1 MKRIL
6 SILPIIG
13 AIALLLGMQGC
24 EADVDLNNVDTSVKV
39 NANVAAPIGSM
50 HASLRDFV
58 GDGTWGLF
66 MENGLLT
73 FKDTFSIERKFHN
86 LELSKYISKAELDM
100 NVYEKLDAL
109 FDLKSTGGYLAN
121 PTGQAIPIT
130 LEFPLLLKLDGI
142 NNDED
147 YQRLDSALIKNASF
161 LSNIEAVNGLPLEW
175 DWIDTVQIDMDP
187 EFFHR
192 KDGNVV
198 TVYSKGNKGGYGQ
211 DMKISVDEFS
221 LNLMRNKNLDPENE
235 YHADKYVQ
243 NNVKDSCK
251 FNIKMHVTIP
261 PFDTPIKV
269 STSAGFKYELNV
281 QFIDYHAVWGMFKP
295 SSDMSSEDEVAI
307 ADSWSVWNDLKS
319 AKLPFSEPSIDM
331 QITTQ
336 IAGALKIDGDYLYAK
351 DDAGNTAYAS
361 FNGDRYFEH
370 TFSKKE
376 YLPLSSEL
384 GASTTM
390 NYIFDKTA
398 SNGHIDKLFAIHP
411 ERLGYKYAISFD
423 RYRTP
428 QIRITNNTSIRVDAV
443 CSLPMVFNEGV
454 TLDYSDTIRGVD
466 LSVLN
471 LDSLLAD
478 VTMID
483 TLKKAEATLALTFS
497 NEIPFQIKGKFTCL
511 DSDNNVVIDPKTN
524 KPLLI
529 TKQETILIPSPKYKE
544 GDKNPKPVKK
554 VETISVD
561 KEDLA
566 TLRKVESIVF
576 HAWLDD
582 ESLSEEFKNQTNF
595 TTQLR
600 PQDGLRIKI
609 AVGADVEAVLQL
621 LESNNEQ

>member
-86 LELSKYISKAELDM
+86 LNLSQYISSTTLDM
-100 NVYEKLDAL
+100 EVYDKLP
-109 FDLKSTGGYLAN
+109 GGYIAN
-121 PTGQAIPIT
+121 PTGKPVS
-130 LEFPLLLKLDGI
+130 LVLDFPLILKLNGI

-161 LSNIEAVNGLPLEW
+161 LSNIKDVNGLPLEW
-175 DWIDTVQIDMDP
+175 DWIDTIQIDMDP

-192 KDGNVV
+192 KDGNLV
-198 TVYSKGNKGGYGQ
+198 TVYSRGDKGGYGQ

-221 LNLMRNKNLDPENE
+221 LNLMVNKHLDPTNPLD
-235 YHADKYVQ
+235 ADKYVF

-251 FNIKMHVTIP
+251 FHIYMHITVP
-261 PFDTPIKV
+261 PLSTPIAVPTAAAFQYK
-269 STSAGFKYELNV
+269 LDV

-295 SSDMSSEDEVAI
+295 SSDMSSEDEVVI

-319 AKLPFSEPSIDM
+319 AKLPFNNPSIDM

-336 IAGALKIDGDYLYAK
+336 IAGALKLDGEYLYAK
-351 DDAGNTAYAS
+351 DDNKTVYAEFEGNH
-361 FNGDRYFEH
+361 GFEY
-370 TFSKKE
+370 TFSKYE

-384 GASTTM
+384 GESKTM
-390 NYIFDKTA
+390 HRLFDKTREH
-398 SNGHIDKLFAIHP
+398 GCIDKLFAIHP
-411 ERLGYKYAISFD
+411 EKLGYKYAISFD
-423 RYRTP
+423 RYSTP
-428 QIRITNNTSIRVDAV
+428 QIRITDNTSIKVDAI
-443 CSLPMVFNEGV
+443 CNLPMEFNEGV
-454 TLDYSDTIRGVD
+454 TLDYTDTIRGVD

-600 PQDGLRIKI
+600 PQDGLRVKI

>member
-6 SILPIIG
+6 SILPVVS
-13 AIALLLGMQGC
+13 AIVFALGIQGC

-39 NANVAAPIGSM
+39 NASVAVPIGSM

-66 MENGLLT
+66 IENKTLT

-109 FDLKSTGGYLAN
+109 YNLKSTGGYFAN

-161 LSNIEAVNGLPLEW
+161 LSNIEAVNGLPLKWE
-175 DWIDTVQIDMDP
+175 WIDKVVIEMDKD
-187 EFFHR
+187 FFHR
-192 KDGNVV
+192 EAGNVV
-198 TVYSKGNKGGYGQ
+198 TVYSRGDEGGYGKN
-211 DMKISVDEFS
+211 MNINVDEFS
-221 LNLMRNKNLDPENE
+221 LNLMVDKHLDPTNPLD
-235 YHADKYVQ
+235 ADKYVKD
-243 NNVKDSCK
+243 NVKDFCE
-251 FNIKMHVTIP
+251 FNIKMYVTIP
-261 PFDTPIKV
+261 SFDTPIHV
-269 STSAGFKYELNV
+269 PTTAGFKYKLDV

-295 SSDMSSEDEVAI
+295 SSDMSSEDEVVI

-319 AKLPFSEPSIDM
+319 AKLPFNNPSIDM

-336 IAGALKIDGDYLYAK
+336 IAGALKLDGEYLYAK
-351 DDAGNTAYAS
+351 DDNKTVYAEFEGNH
-361 FNGDRYFEH
+361 GFEY
-370 TFSKKE
+370 TFSKYE

-384 GASTTM
+384 GESKTM
-390 NYIFDKTA
+390 HRLFDKTREH
-398 SNGHIDKLFAIHP
+398 GCIDKLFAIHP
-411 ERLGYKYAISFD
+411 EKLGYKYAISFD
-423 RYRTP
+423 RYSTP
-428 QIRITNNTSIRVDAV
+428 QIRITNNTSIKVDAV

-466 LSVLN
+466 LTVLN
-471 LDSLLAD
+471 LDTLLAD

-497 NEIPFQIKGKFTCL
+497 NEIPFQIQGKFTCL
-511 DSDNNVVIDPKTN
+511 DENNNVVIDPKTN

-529 TKQETILIPSPKYKE
+529 TKQENILIPSPKYKE
-544 GDKNPKPVKK
+544 GDQNPKPVKK

-561 KEDLA
+561 KEDLE
-566 TLRKVESIVF
+566 TLRKVKSIVF
-576 HAWLDD
+576 YAWLDD
-582 ESLSEEFKNQTNF
+582 KALSEEFQNYTNF

-609 AVGADVEAVLQL
+609 AVGADVEAVLEL